1 MNCESWLVPKNS
13 LMAATTGRYH
23 RTLHPEQPARPE
35 EPEEP
40 ITLTDYLLD
49 PETEIFE

>member
-1 MNCESWLVPKNS
+1 MRGYTEKQFSQVWQALGIR
-13 LMAATTGRYH
+13 L
-23 RTLHPEQPARPE
+23 PEQPARPEEPE